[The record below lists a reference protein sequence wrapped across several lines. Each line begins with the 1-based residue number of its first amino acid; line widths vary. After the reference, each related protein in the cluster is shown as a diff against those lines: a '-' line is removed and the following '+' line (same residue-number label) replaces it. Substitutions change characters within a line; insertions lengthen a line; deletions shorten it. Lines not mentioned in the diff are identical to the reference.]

1 MLISLHLGFEDLFV
15 FNCRNKQIVRTSV
28 LLAFAAQIRAAASPV
43 EPRADKRERT
53 EEPLNSL
60 QQTAA
65 RLLRVCVGEG
75 VFILL

>member
-1 MLISLHLGFEDLFV
+1 VLISLHLGFEDLFV
-15 FNCRNKQIVRTSV
+15 FNCRNQRIVRTSV

-43 EPRADKRERT
+43 EPRADERERT

-65 RLLRVCVGEG
+65 RLLRVSVGEG
-75 VFILL
+75 VFIPL

>member
-15 FNCRNKQIVRTSV
+15 FNCRNQRIVRTSV

-43 EPRADKRERT
+43 EPRADERERT

-65 RLLRVCVGEG
+65 RLLRVSVGEG
-75 VFILL
+75 VFIPL